1 MTQQA
6 QTEESEPRSGFH
18 SRATRLLMESLDY
31 EVTVATVAGLA
42 LPDLGAWSIVDLV
55 EPSGAMRRVAIVHS
69 DPEMQRLARL
79 LKDSWPPET
88 EDPIG
93 APVVMRTRKRQVVTD
108 VDDEMLV
115 GVARDDENVA
125 RLRKLGIRSFL
136 VVPLI
141 VRDHVLGAITYV
153 RTSSAPYTEQD
164 LALAD
169 DLARLSALA
178 IERAQLYHQSA
189 IRAEVAERQQRDLER
204 IMEIQARLVRG
215 FSHDVKN
222 PLGAAQGYA
231 QLLEDGVVDSLTPR
245 QATSVAR
252 IGASIRSALAL
263 IDDLVEYARTKRG
276 LVEVHPGPTKV
287 ADLTSEIVE
296 EYRAQIE
303 AAGLGLDVELSTD
316 VPVIQSDRIRI
327 RQILGNLLSNAVKF
341 TKEGRVTVRV
351 QLRDGG
357 AVQRPG
363 KWIAVD
369 VADTGHGI
377 AEEDRDLIFQE
388 FARLDPT
395 ATKGSGLGLAISK
408 WIADSLDAR
417 ITLASKVGEA
427 PPSRCGCL

>member
-1 MTQQA
+1 
-6 QTEESEPRSGFH
+6 
-18 SRATRLLMESLDY
+18 
-31 EVTVATVAGLA
+31 
-42 LPDLGAWSIVDLV
+42 
-55 EPSGAMRRVAIVHS
+55 
-69 DPEMQRLARL
+69 
-79 LKDSWPPET
+79 
-88 EDPIG
+88 
-93 APVVMRTRKRQVVTD
+93 
-108 VDDEMLV
+108 
-115 GVARDDENVA
+115 
-125 RLRKLGIRSFL
+125 
-136 VVPLI
+136 
-141 VRDHVLGAITYV
+141 
-153 RTSSAPYTEQD
+153 
-164 LALAD
+164 
-169 DLARLSALA
+169 
-178 IERAQLYHQSA
+178 
-189 IRAEVAERQQRDLER
+189 
-204 IMEIQARLVRG
+204 MEIQARLVRG

-287 ADLTSEIVE
+287 ADPTSEIVE

-316 VPVIQSDRIRI
+316 IPVIQSDRIRI

-417 ITLASKVGEA
+417 ITLASKVGEGSTFTLWL
-427 PPSRCGCL
+427 PVTP